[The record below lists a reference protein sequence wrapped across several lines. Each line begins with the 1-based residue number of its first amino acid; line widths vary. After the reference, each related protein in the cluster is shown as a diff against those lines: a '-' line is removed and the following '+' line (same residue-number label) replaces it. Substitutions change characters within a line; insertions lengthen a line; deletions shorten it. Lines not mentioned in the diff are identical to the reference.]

1 MAKTLFIKDLENKLA
16 QEVEII
22 AWVNTIRD
30 LGKVAFVDLK
40 DSTGRVQAVFDQL
53 SGVSLEDIVKVTGT
67 VQDREL
73 KKEEPGLI
81 PFEIK
86 ALKIEVLERAKIPPF
101 PLSTEGTDIDQA
113 LRLEYRYLD
122 LRRPRLLN
130 MLRVRHRFVKA
141 VRDFLSEEGF
151 LEIETPLLTVTT
163 PEGARDFVVPSRLRK
178 GEFYALPQS
187 PQQYKQ
193 LLMIAGV
200 ERYFQIA
207 KCLRDEDLRADRAF
221 EHTQLDLEMSHVNQE
236 DVMNLIER
244 MMSTICTHMGYKLKD
259 AKFPRFT
266 HDQVITQFKSD
277 KFDLRSEEEKTSG
290 DLAFAWVTDYP
301 LFEKTDNGWTFS
313 HNPFTAPTPETAE
326 NLTNG
331 HPELVKSL
339 QYDLVLNGFE
349 LGSGSIRMNSPEQMK
364 SAFKVMGYNEE
375 SIEKNFG
382 HLLRAYEF
390 GSPVHG
396 GIGMGIERPLMV
408 MLNET
413 NLSEVVA
420 FPQTY
425 TGKTSV
431 MSAPSKLDQKILKE
445 LGLNVSENV

>member
-1 MAKTLFIKDLENKLA
+1 M
-16 QEVEII
+16 
-22 AWVNTIRD
+22 
-30 LGKVAFVDLK
+30 
-40 DSTGRVQAVFDQL
+40 
-53 SGVSLEDIVKVTGT
+53 
-67 VQDREL
+67 
-73 KKEEPGLI
+73 
-81 PFEIK
+81 
-86 ALKIEVLERAKIPPF
+86 
-101 PLSTEGTDIDQA
+101 
-113 LRLEYRYLD
+113 
-122 LRRPRLLN
+122 
-130 MLRVRHRFVKA
+130 
-141 VRDFLSEEGF
+141 
-151 LEIETPLLTVTT
+151 EIETPLLTKTT

-221 EHTQLDLEMSHVNQE
+221 EHTQLDLEMSHVTQE
-236 DVMNLIER
+236 DVMTLIER
-244 MMSTICTHMGYKLKD
+244 MMSTICTHMGFKLKD
-259 AKFPRFT
+259 AKFPRLT
-266 HDQVITQFKSD
+266 HEHVTKEFGSD
-277 KFDLRSEEEKTSG
+277 KFDLRTENEKTSNV
-290 DLAFAWVTDYP
+290 LAFAWVTDYP
-301 LFEKTDNGWTFS
+301 LFEKTEKGWTFS
-313 HNPFTAPTPETAE
+313 HNPFTAPTPATSE

-349 LGSGSIRMNSPEQMK
+349 LGSGSIRMNDPEQMR
-364 SAFKVMGYNEE
+364 SAFKIMGYNDE
-375 SIEKNFG
+375 SIEGDFG
-382 HLLRAYEF
+382 HLLRAYGF

-431 MSAPSKLDQKILKE
+431 MSAPSKLDPKILKE
-445 LGLNVSENV
+445 LGLDVKES